1 MYEENSLDYS
11 YVRPTDEENLSES
24 TNEKLAAIS
33 ENPGLIVEFDPE
45 QAELAG
51 AFEEDALNEEDALEA
66 MYG

>member
-24 TNEKLAAIS
+24 TNEKLTAIS

>member
-1 MYEENSLDYS
+1 MCEKNNPDYS

-51 AFEEDALNEEDALEA
+51 AFREDAMSEEDALDA
-66 MYG
+66 MYD